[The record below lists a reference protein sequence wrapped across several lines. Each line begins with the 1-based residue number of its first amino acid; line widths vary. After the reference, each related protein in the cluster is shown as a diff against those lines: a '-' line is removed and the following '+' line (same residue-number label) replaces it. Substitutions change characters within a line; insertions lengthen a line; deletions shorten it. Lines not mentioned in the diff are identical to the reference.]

1 LRDIH
6 HLRHGEGLQVDL
18 RKALLE
24 PGNQVD
30 KILKREIRMQSPDNM
45 EFRDGFGITGG
56 SGLERLFQR
65 HGVRA
70 RRVLLAPKRTKA
82 AGRHANI
89 GGIQMAV
96 DVEVRLVAVQAFAY
110 LVRDPAYS

>member
-1 LRDIH
+1 M
-6 HLRHGEGLQVDL
+6 DL
-18 RKALLE
+18 RKTLFE
-24 PGNQVD
+24 PGNQVEE
-30 KILKREIRMQSPDNM
+30 ILERKIRMQSPDNM

-56 SGLERLFQR
+56 SGLESLFQR

-96 DVEVRLVAVQAFAY
+96 DIEIRLVAVQAFADV
-110 LVRDPAYS
+110 VRHPAYS